1 MNKNAPVQVVVLGWE
16 PATPDQNALKIAAFF
31 GADAR
36 CVSIAPTDLG
46 DAHSIARQV
55 PRCRCLITD
64 AESLAKAAD
73 AMQHGVSGLRSLIS
87 SAEHVCIFGWQPTE
101 RHATILQDLSS
112 GGLVGV
118 QPQRDI
124 QAAFHVAEGHRKWSG
139 QFSGLSVRAA
149 DASKENVFI
158 EGGGETEQGVMIRL
172 GREPFF
178 VRTEC
183 GGSQVYF
190 LASAELA
197 DLDQKVPR
205 GIRPLAWFSSLVPL
219 LMFLRGTLAD
229 GVWHN
234 DRPQAC
240 FIIDDPLL
248 KHRYGHFELGPLMEA
263 MRRQEFAI
271 CIAFIPWN
279 YRRSRKEAAEL
290 LKSCGMPYLCVHGC
304 DHTGGE
310 FSTRDVE
317 SLRGK
322 SQLALDRMRT
332 HSRSSGVPFDEVM
345 VFPQGSF
352 SVEALQALSSAGY
365 LAAINTHLQPST
377 VPEGLELRDL
387 LSVAVT
393 RFADFPLFGRH
404 YPDGLDDLAFDL
416 FLGKPALVVEHHGY
430 FRNGYGALQAFVARL
445 STLDERLE
453 WTNPATICARACLT
467 RTAGDGDVYVQFYT
481 SRFHLKN
488 DGGQARRY
496 VLLRRQTGEG
506 PPPSVT
512 IDGRVWN
519 YELRDGN
526 LEIRLLLEAEQTAE
540 IKIISGA
547 PDAAS
552 PLCWQTPVY
561 KSKVRVRR
569 MLSEFRDNYVDTN
582 RVLNGIVSIV
592 RDYHARRKAGGR
604 IAPRPSEA
612 LALPRS

>member
-1 MNKNAPVQVVVLGWE
+1 MNKNAPVQVVVLGGE
-16 PATPDQNALKIAAFF
+16 SATSDRNAFKIAAFL
-31 GADAR
+31 GADVR
-36 CVSIAPTDLG
+36 CVSITPTDLG

-73 AMQHGVSGLRSLIS
+73 AMQPGVSGLRSLIS

-101 RHATILQDLSS
+101 RHAAILQALSS

-118 QPQRDI
+118 QPQRDTH
-124 QAAFHVAEGHRKWSG
+124 AAFHVAEGHRRWCG
-139 QFSGLSVRAA
+139 QFSGLSVKAA
-149 DASKENVFI
+149 DARKENVFV
-158 EGGGETEQGVMIRL
+158 EGGGETGQSVMIQL
-172 GREPFF
+172 GCEPFF
-178 VRTEC
+178 VRTEL
-183 GGSQVYF
+183 GGTQVYF
-190 LASAELA
+190 LASSELA
-197 DLDQKVPR
+197 DLDQKVRR
-205 GIRPLAWFSSLVPL
+205 GTRPLDWFSRLVPL
-219 LMFLRGTLAD
+219 MMFLRGTLAD

-234 DRPQAC
+234 NRPQAC

-248 KHRYGHFELGPLMEA
+248 KHCYGHFEFRRLMEA
-263 MRRQEFAI
+263 MRRQEFAT

-279 YRRSRKEAAEL
+279 YRRSRKEVAVL
-290 LKSCGMPYLCVHGC
+290 LRSCGMPYLCVHGC

-322 SQLALDRMRT
+322 AQLALDRMRS

-352 SVEALQALSSAGY
+352 SVEALKALSSAGY

-404 YPDGLDDLAFDL
+404 YPDGLDDFALDL

-430 FRNGYGALQAFVARL
+430 FRNGYSALQSFVARL
-445 STLDERLE
+445 SALDERLE
-453 WTNPATICARACLT
+453 WTNPATICSRACLT

-481 SRFHLKN
+481 RHFYMKN
-488 DGGQARRY
+488 DGRQTRRY

-506 PPPSVT
+506 PSPSVT
-512 IDGRVWN
+512 INGRVWN
-519 YELRDGN
+519 YELQDGN

-540 IKIISGA
+540 IKIISGE
-547 PDAAS
+547 PDSTS
-552 PLCWQTPVY
+552 PLCRQTPVY
-561 KSKVRVRR
+561 QAKVRVRR
-569 MLSEFRDNYVDTN
+569 MLGEFRDNYVDTN

-592 RDYHARRKAGGR
+592 RNYHARRKASGG
-604 IAPRPSEA
+604 IAPRPSKA
-612 LALPRS
+612 LALPRG